1 MIGEYMKDIFI
12 VWSLFNIVMIL
23 GLFIKSLLQSV
34 KKLKNSKKFKQC
46 VTKKAKPAPVSE
58 AQEIIEL

>member
-1 MIGEYMKDIFI
+1 MIGEYIKDIFI
-12 VWSLFNIVMIL
+12 VWSLFNIAMIL

-34 KKLKNSKKFKQC
+34 KKLRNSKKFKKW
-46 VTKKAKPAPVSE
+46 VTKKAKPAPVTE